1 MGRIA
6 CRQTQVISSSTPTRT
21 HFKILST
28 IRRLRLDPLS
38 QLRSVQSGTFRAG
51 WLVANLHVAHHVWT
65 PRILQTTLD
74 ALHTKGRSILG
85 DLWLEEGIST
95 TVRRHDFQISAPLG
109 NVTFQ
114 TNDKPKSKY
123 ICARHGVAGMGSLTD
138 HGTQKWH
145 GWQPRDYPITHNV
158 GRGGAFYQF
167 RNVIMNNVDI
177 PIATTPT
184 LPFYF

>member
-1 MGRIA
+1 
-6 CRQTQVISSSTPTRT
+6 
-21 HFKILST
+21 
-28 IRRLRLDPLS
+28 
-38 QLRSVQSGTFRAG
+38 
-51 WLVANLHVAHHVWT
+51 
-65 PRILQTTLD
+65 
-74 ALHTKGRSILG
+74 
-85 DLWLEEGIST
+85 
-95 TVRRHDFQISAPLG
+95 
-109 NVTFQ
+109 
-114 TNDKPKSKY
+114 
-123 ICARHGVAGMGSLTD
+123 MGSLTD